1 MREKPDVLGFRTT
14 VGEVRRG
21 DRVLLEVALGR
32 VVVRDGAVT
41 RVGVVGTVLAARGR
55 ATFDR
60 VLEVLLLGAGL
71 ERLAR
76 LARGLVDFARGLV
89 VDRDARGV
97 GFLVERD
104 AFDLP
109 ADGLARWRD
118 DALRDVLDELRFGGA
133 PANAV
138 APTSETAAN
147 DAVISQVQDLPVS
160 SVTPSQRERRTG
172 RRAHLSESPNRVR
185 ELQSPV
191 ASSVRP
197 PLHEGYTRTVRKSTE
212 SGAHQ

>member
-147 DAVISQVQDLPVS
+147 DAVISQVQDLPDGLICH
-160 SVTPSQRERRTG
+160 P
-172 RRAHLSESPNRVR
+172 
-185 ELQSPV
+185 QS
-191 ASSVRP
+191 A
-197 PLHEGYTRTVRKSTE
+197 
-212 SGAHQ
+212 